1 MYLLFEDISD
11 KNKTDAIDA
20 LIKDS
25 TAKPSFYFLVILS
38 VLMATYGLILN
49 NASVVIG
56 SMLIAPILSPM
67 MSLALG
73 ITLSDNKLIRRSS
86 FTLIKSVIYSILVA
100 MLATLLLWRITGV
113 ADFQEVYN
121 PEILSRT
128 NASLPYL
135 VIAII
140 AGLATSFA
148 RVKPELNEALPG
160 TAIAVAL
167 VPPLAT
173 IGVGLATL
181 NISVTLG
188 ALGLFLLNAVGI
200 IAASVVVFSLM
211 RIYKK
216 RKIAEKSLQEAEE
229 EQEEIVENFEKKKES
244 EE

>member
-1 MYLLFEDISD
+1 MYLLFEDISEN
-11 KNKTDAIDA
+11 NKTEAIDN

-25 TAKPSFYFLVILS
+25 TGKPSFYFLVALS

-73 ITLSDNKLIRRSS
+73 ITMSDHKLVVRSFSTLS
-86 FTLIKSVIYSILVA
+86 KSVFYSVLIA
-100 MLATLLLWRITGV
+100 MLATFLMWGTTGT
-113 ADFQEVYN
+113 AEFQSLYN
-121 PEILSRT
+121 QEILSRT
-128 NASLPYL
+128 DISGVYL
-135 VIAII
+135 IIAII

-173 IGVGLATL
+173 IGIGIATL
-181 NISVTLG
+181 SLSVTLG
-188 ALGLFLLNAVGI
+188 ALLMFVVNMIGI
-200 IAASVVVFSLM
+200 VAASVIMFSLM
-211 RIYKK
+211 RIYTK
-216 RKIAEKSLQEAEE
+216 RKVAEQSLEKA
-229 EQEEIVENFEKKKES
+229 EQEKANIKEQYQQKKQEG
-244 EE
+244 